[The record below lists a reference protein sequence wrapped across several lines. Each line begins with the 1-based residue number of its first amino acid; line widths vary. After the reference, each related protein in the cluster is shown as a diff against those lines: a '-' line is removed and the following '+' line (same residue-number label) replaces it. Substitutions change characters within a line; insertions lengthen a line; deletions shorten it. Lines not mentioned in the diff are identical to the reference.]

1 MCFNQRARDRP
12 ATTALS
18 TERMAGT
25 AQAHPSMTQAH
36 PQRSLFTQRRAQ
48 RQQREFEQ
56 RLRYEARQAKTLE
69 WVRSF
74 VAHLSSWRLPLNAT
88 DLHQGIIFAC

>member
-1 MCFNQRARDRP
+1 
-12 ATTALS
+12 
-18 TERMAGT
+18 MAGRGSSASFNDTGPPT
-25 AQAHPSMTQAH
+25 AKFYSRNGARNVSNASST
-36 PQRSLFTQRRAQ
+36 
-48 RQQREFEQ
+48 Q